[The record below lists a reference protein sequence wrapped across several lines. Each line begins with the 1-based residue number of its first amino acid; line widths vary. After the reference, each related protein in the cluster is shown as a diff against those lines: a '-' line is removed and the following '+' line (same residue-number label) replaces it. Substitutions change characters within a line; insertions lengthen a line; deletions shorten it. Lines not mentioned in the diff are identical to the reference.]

1 MALDQAHEQ
10 VNALVKGEGGA
21 FGLTDNNPSA
31 LRRWMVAGRE
41 ISRIIAEFEDS
52 PINDSTKHHEQ
63 TMSVQT
69 NFAQEVKSLVD
80 VFEEMGNPFKED
92 SGDLLTVDTKIIM
105 DSNIHRT
112 VENVFK
118 LGKQQYEQFIKEK
131 FVDRTKPIT
140 DPIKKNKLKL
150 FSTKNSLQK
159 ENSVVATMKED
170 CTLFSR
176 LYIACQTREGNLE
189 DFFKQENQPQPPA
202 LAKTGGMR
210 SGNKVDILAELESL
224 AEPPE

>member
-1 MALDQAHEQ
+1 M
-10 VNALVKGEGGA
+10 
-21 FGLTDNNPSA
+21 
-31 LRRWMVAGRE
+31 
-41 ISRIIAEFEDS
+41 
-52 PINDSTKHHEQ
+52 TKHHEQ

-80 VFEEMGNPFKED
+80 AFEEMGNPFKED

-150 FSTKNSLQK
+150 FPTKKQSSETEVCGGNH
-159 ENSVVATMKED
+159 EG
-170 CTLFSR
+170 R
-176 LYIACQTREGNLE
+176 LHIVFQIIYCMP
-189 DFFKQENQPQPPA
+189 KQGR
-202 LAKTGGMR
+202 K
-210 SGNKVDILAELESL
+210 S
-224 AEPPE
+224 